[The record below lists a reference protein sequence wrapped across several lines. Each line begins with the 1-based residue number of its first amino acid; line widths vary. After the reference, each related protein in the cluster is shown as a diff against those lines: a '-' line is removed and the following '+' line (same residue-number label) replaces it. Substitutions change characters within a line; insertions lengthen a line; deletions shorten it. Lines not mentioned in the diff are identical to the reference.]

1 MSIKRTCAISRR
13 WVAFDSSGI
22 TSKLR
27 LRLGVAQTIPHFG
40 HGFVS
45 FSKCQRVLDVTPIMT
60 CIGGSQLIIGLVP
73 CTKVAKRKSVI
84 PAEERQLHVI
94 IVYRDGS
101 FLVSGHRSK
110 AA

>member
-1 MSIKRTCAISRR
+1 MSIKRTCAISKR

-45 FSKCQRVLDVTPIMT
+45 FSKCQRVFRCDPNRDMHWWVAVDHRSCSLHQSREAE
-60 CIGGSQLIIGLVP
+60 IGKYQ
-73 CTKVAKRKSVI
+73 RKSVNSTGLLFI
-84 PAEERQLHVI
+84 EMV
-94 IVYRDGS
+94 
-101 FLVSGHRSK
+101 VSLSRVT